1 MNTPFITVA
10 DVSDLLGRNIAGDP
24 GAYLA
29 IGAACDIC
37 RTVTERSFT
46 RGTTTDTLDGSGTD
60 ALLLSQMPVLNAGTV
75 TVNAGTI
82 TDYTLATNGL
92 LLRGTA
98 GSYPRPVW
106 PAGRQNVRVTY
117 EYGYDTL
124 NIPED
129 VRQVAINVAT
139 RIAVQGV
146 AKSETVGD
154 VSITYAAAAADL
166 TPGEKMILSK
176 YRQIR

>member
-1 MNTPFITVA
+1 MPNPFISVQ

-37 RTVTERSFT
+37 RTVAERQFT
-46 RGTTTDTLDGSGTD
+46 RGTTTASYDGTGSD
-60 ALLLSQMPVLNAGTV
+60 ALVLGTLPVLNAGTV
-75 TVNAGTI
+75 TVSGGTI
-82 TDYTLATNGL
+82 TDYMLTTNGV

-98 GSYPRPVW
+98 GADPRPVW
-106 PAGRQNVRVTY
+106 PSGRQNVSVTF
-117 EYGYDTL
+117 EHGYDTL

-129 VRQVAINVAT
+129 VRQVAINIAT

-146 AKSETVGD
+146 ASEEQIGD
-154 VSITYAAAAADL
+154 VRIKYSAAAADL
-166 TPGEKMILSK
+166 TAGEKLILNK
-176 YRQIR
+176 YRPR